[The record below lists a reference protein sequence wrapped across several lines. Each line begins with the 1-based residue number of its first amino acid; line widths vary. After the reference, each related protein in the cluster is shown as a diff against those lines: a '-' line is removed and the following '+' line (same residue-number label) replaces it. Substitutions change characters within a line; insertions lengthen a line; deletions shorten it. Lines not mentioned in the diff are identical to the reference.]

1 MPPVN
6 IVVIFLEHV
15 LRKSPFSLPL
25 LMSSIIHCTSD
36 RERKTHRS
44 SPSTLYNTVFN
55 VLPILYIGE
64 GREEKNAV
72 KLVKFAIALFFLFFS
87 SFEENR
93 ETLVTT
99 SNLFLSSFCASEDA
113 DASSFKVRVFCSNN

>member
-72 KLVKFAIALFFLFFS
+72 KLVKFAIALFFLLLLLLIRREQRDVGYYIEPFPFFLL
-87 SFEENR
+87 R
-93 ETLVTT
+93 E
-99 SNLFLSSFCASEDA
+99 
-113 DASSFKVRVFCSNN
+113 